1 MDAAHNANAA
11 NNANAAHNANA
22 ATNVNAAV
30 PPATTPAH
38 DARLIIDA
46 PSYDEPYRFGRRPT
60 SRAPFPFTE
69 REFARLLIVRG
80 RLQAERSEA

>member
-1 MDAAHNANAA
+1 MDASNTTNHSTAK
-11 NNANAAHNANA
+11 
-22 ATNVNAAV
+22 ATSRNVADIV
-30 PPATTPAH
+30 DT
-38 DARLIIDA
+38 

-80 RLQAERSEA
+80 RIQSQTMPTAEA

>member
-1 MDAAHNANAA
+1 MHESETNGMDATNPTSPADVAPVSQSNAA
-11 NNANAAHNANA
+11 IVA
-22 ATNVNAAV
+22 
-30 PPATTPAH
+30 
-38 DARLIIDA
+38 A

-80 RLQAERSEA
+80 RLQSQVEG